1 MQLTKNFNLK
11 EFQCKSGAEMPKDV
25 LENIKILAENMQVL
39 RDHIDRPIKITS
51 GYRSPEHTKNL
62 IKKGVK
68 TSIYSQHVLGKAADF
83 KVEGLTPA
91 TVIKD
96 IEVLIMTN
104 QMLEGGIG
112 IYPTWVHYDIRG
124 IKARW

>member
-1 MQLTKNFNLK
+1 MKLTKNFRLQ
-11 EFQCKSGAEMPKDV
+11 EFQCKSGADMPLEV
-25 LENIKILAENMQVL
+25 LENIKILADQLQVL
-39 RDHIDRPIKITS
+39 RDHIGRPITITS
-51 GYRSPEHTKNL
+51 GYRSPEHN
-62 IKKGVK
+62 KKVGAK
-68 TSIYSQHVLGKAADF
+68 ASKHVLGMAADF

-112 IYPTWVHYDIRG
+112 KYPTWTHYDHRG

>member
-1 MQLTKNFNLK
+1 MKLTKNFRLQ
-11 EFQCKSGAEMPKDV
+11 EFQCKSGADMPLEV
-25 LENIKILAENMQVL
+25 LENIKILADQLQVL
-39 RDHIDRPIKITS
+39 RDHIGRPITITS
-51 GYRSPEHTKNL
+51 GYRSPEHN
-62 IKKGVK
+62 KKVGGAK
-68 TSIYSQHVLGKAADF
+68 ASKHVLGMAADF

-112 IYPTWVHYDIRG
+112 KYPTWTHYDHRG

>member
-25 LENIKILAENMQVL
+25 LKNIKILAENMQVL

-51 GYRSPEHTKNL
+51 GYRSPEHN
-62 IKKGVK
+62 KKIGAK
-68 TSIYSQHVLGKAADF
+68 ASKHVLGMACDF
-83 KVEGLTPA
+83 KIEGLTPA
-91 TVIKD
+91 TIIKD
-96 IEVLIMTN
+96 IEVLIMCEK
-104 QMLEGGIG
+104 MKEGGIG

>member
-1 MQLTKNFNLK
+1 MKLTKNFRLQ
-11 EFQCKSGAEMPKDV
+11 EFQCKSGADMPLEV
-25 LENIKILAENMQVL
+25 LENIKILADQLQVL
-39 RDHIDRPIKITS
+39 RDHIGRPITITS

-112 IYPTWVHYDIRG
+112 KYPTWTHYDHRG